1 MIIVLKPGA
10 TRQETEAVLRKV
22 EEAGLKV
29 KGMLAIFSY
38 GFDLSVQRFKDRN
51 LALHTLSNYDY
62 LISQASDTGYVN
74 PDQLETLQSWRKNPQ
89 EWNP

>member
-1 MIIVLKPGA
+1 MSSLN
-10 TRQETEAVLRKV
+10 AVDAL

-38 GFDLSVQRFKDRN
+38 GFDLSVRRFEQRK
-51 LALHTLSNYDY
+51 LSLHTLSDYEY
-62 LISQASDTGYVN
+62 LISQASHTGYVN
-74 PDQLETLQSWRKNPQ
+74 QDQLETLKSWRENPQ